1 MKEFKGTRYVIHL
14 NEEKSGEGI
23 NIEISLDDVSLD
35 KEEKIIRE
43 IEAFKEKMKRI
54 IFIDSAANQMHDGA
68 EC

>member
-1 MKEFKGTRYVIHL
+1 MKEFKGTRYVINL
-14 NEEKSGEGI
+14 KEEKSGERI

-54 IFIDSAANQMHDGA
+54 ISIDSAANQMHDGA

>member
-1 MKEFKGTRYVIHL
+1 MKEFKGTRYVINL

-43 IEAFKEKMKRI
+43 IEAFKEVIKRI
-54 IFIDSAANQMHDGA
+54 ISVDSSANQMNDGA